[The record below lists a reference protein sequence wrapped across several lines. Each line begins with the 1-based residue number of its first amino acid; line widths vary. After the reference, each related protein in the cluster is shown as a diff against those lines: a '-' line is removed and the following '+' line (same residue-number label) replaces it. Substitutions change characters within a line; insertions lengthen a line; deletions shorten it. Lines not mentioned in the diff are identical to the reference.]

1 MVFFSLIFLQEVP
14 DENYDLPYN
23 QTETN
28 GDAVMIKMDVP
39 NREEPSFPKEKWK
52 TLIGKWVTY
61 FPVRSP
67 IRSYIS
73 FGYLQTIWNEEIEEK
88 INFFPGKFSSTQIT
102 MT

>member
-1 MVFFSLIFLQEVP
+1 MNLILILNSIHFLSLQEVP

-52 TLIGKWVTY
+52 SLIGKLIK
-61 FPVRSP
+61 F
-67 IRSYIS
+67 IS
-73 FGYLQTIWNEEIEEK
+73 IYSHKRI
-88 INFFPGKFSSTQIT
+88 
-102 MT
+102 

>member
-1 MVFFSLIFLQEVP
+1 MLLIHIINSVKIKFDSFFLIFYLQEVP

-52 TLIGKWVTY
+52 SLIGKLVQ
-61 FPVRSP
+61 SP
-67 IRSYIS
+67 
-73 FGYLQTIWNEEIEEK
+73 FDL
-88 INFFPGKFSSTQIT
+88 FL
-102 MT
+102 

>member
-1 MVFFSLIFLQEVP
+1 MNLVLIIDFVLCFVLLQEVP

-52 TLIGKWVTY
+52 SLIGKLSNQTPIY
-61 FPVRSP
+61 FVSRKRDRYQLYMSFK
-67 IRSYIS
+67 IR
-73 FGYLQTIWNEEIEEK
+73 L
-88 INFFPGKFSSTQIT
+88 FF
-102 MT
+102 

>member
-1 MVFFSLIFLQEVP
+1 MQEVP

-52 TLIGKWVTY
+52 SLIGKLPNRIPMY
-61 FPVRSP
+61 FCIAKAGQLS
-67 IRSYIS
+67 IQQIS
-73 FGYLQTIWNEEIEEK
+73 FGK
-88 INFFPGKFSSTQIT
+88 ILFKKSLTYINTQR